1 MANNDLAFR
10 FTEEKYA
17 SKSEVMKDLNTS
29 LVDNIW
35 NNIITYRKQY
45 NQGLSLHSF
54 AKAEYVLCNCQ
65 FIISKTAQA
74 EMKLLRVMRE
84 LSALTEE
91 DYKAFEFSSYQTLLK
106 SVAKNNELDDS
117 DIRMRGV
124 LRNEI
129 KALDK
134 ANLILPRYIE
144 ALNFIKKN
152 YTRNIDVNFVNEL
165 HGILTG
171 DQYSSLRSKEDDNAA
186 NRVVIDRI
194 YTAAPVGLIEPLF
207 TELCEFINNA
217 SFSAVIK
224 AYITYYYLIMVKPY
238 AKYSEETAAL
248 LAKAVIA
255 RESMG
260 EMASVLPL
268 EHLLAESKEDLAK
281 LYNNS
286 QRYNDLTY
294 FVRYGLDFNENVIN
308 QLIDRLVDF
317 KAQTIKEEFYAP
329 DVEEVKVE
337 EVKPEPVPAPAPIAT
352 PVQETRVERVVELKP
367 TPTPTPA
374 PAPEPVKEERRIVIN
389 EQKEEQKLEEIAIS
403 YIPRG
408 IDEAE
413 ARRLE
418 VHLLELDPSLKK
430 GEAKFY
436 ARHCTLG
443 KMYTIQ
449 QFKQANRCAYETA
462 RTGMEHL
469 VELGYYRKEQIKN
482 KFVYTPINRR

>member
-1 MANNDLAFR
+1 MANTDLAFR

-35 NNIITYRKQY
+35 ANIIAYRKQY
-45 NQGLSLHSF
+45 NQGLNLHAFNKSEF
-54 AKAEYVLCNCQ
+54 VLCNCQ
-65 FIISKTAQA
+65 FIISKNAQA

-84 LSALTEE
+84 VSSLSEG
-91 DYKAFEFSSYQTLLK
+91 DYRSLEYASYQALLK
-106 SVAKNNELDDS
+106 SVAKNNALDDS
-117 DIRMRGV
+117 DIRMRGI

-134 ANLILPRYIE
+134 ANMILPRYIA
-144 ALNFIKKN
+144 ALNHIKKS
-152 YTRNIDVNFVNEL
+152 YVRNIDINFINEV
-165 HGILTG
+165 HAILVG
-171 DQYSSLRSKEDDNAA
+171 DEFSSLRSNEDKNAA
-186 NRVVIDRI
+186 NKVVIDRI
-194 YTAAPVGLIEPLF
+194 YTAAPVGLIEPLT

-217 SFSAVIK
+217 TVSPVIK
-224 AYITYYYLIMVKPY
+224 AYIAYYYLIMIKPY
-238 AKYSEETAAL
+238 NEYSEETATL
-248 LAKAVIA
+248 VAKAIIA

-260 EMASVLPL
+260 EIACILPL

-281 LYNNS
+281 LYNNT
-286 QRYNDLTY
+286 QRYYDLTY
-294 FVRYGLDFNENVIN
+294 CVRYGLDFNENAIN
-308 QLIDRLVDF
+308 QLIDRIVDF
-317 KAQTIKEEFYAP
+317 KAQSIKEEFYAP
-329 DVEEVKVE
+329 DIEEVKEEEKPNIVIEEAPVVKEIVVE
-337 EVKPEPVPAPAPIAT
+337 HKPEPVPI
-352 PVQETRVERVVELKP
+352 P
-367 TPTPTPA
+367 TPTP
-374 PAPEPVKEERRIVIN
+374 VKEEKRIVID
-389 EQKEEQKLEEIAIS
+389 ETKEEQKLEEIAVS

-408 IDEAE
+408 LDEKE
-413 ARRLE
+413 AQRLE

>member
-1 MANNDLAFR
+1 MANTDLAFR

-17 SKSEVMKDLNTS
+17 SKSEVMRDLNTS

-35 NNIITYRKQY
+35 ANIIAYRKQY
-45 NQGLSLHSF
+45 NQPLNIHSF
-54 AKAEYVLCNCQ
+54 NKSEYVLCNCQ
-65 FIISKTAQA
+65 FIISKNAQV

-84 LSALTEE
+84 VSSISDE
-91 DYKAFEFSSYQTLLK
+91 DYKAFEFNLYQSLLK
-106 SVAKNNELDDS
+106 SVAKSNGLDDS
-117 DIRMRGV
+117 DIRMRNV

-129 KALDK
+129 RSYDK
-134 ANLILPRYIE
+134 DTLILPHYIQG
-144 ALNFIKKN
+144 LNYVKKN
-152 YTRNIDVNFVNEL
+152 YVSNVDINYINGL
-165 HGILTG
+165 HALLTG
-171 DQYSSLRSKEDDNAA
+171 DEDSSFRNEEDTNAA

-194 YTAAPVGLIEPLF
+194 YTAAPVSLIEPLMN
-207 TELCEFINNA
+207 ELCEFINN
-217 SFSAVIK
+217 SSLSPVVK
-224 AYITYYYLIMVKPY
+224 AYIAYYYLVMIKPY
-238 AKYSEETAAL
+238 ASYSIETACL
-248 LAKAVIA
+248 LAKSIIA

-260 EMASVLPL
+260 EVALILPL
-268 EHLLAESKEDLAK
+268 EHLLIEPKEDLAK
-281 LYNNS
+281 LYNDT

-308 QLIDRLVDF
+308 QLIDKIVDF

-329 DVEEVKVE
+329 EVEDVKDEAKVVEEVKAE
-337 EVKPEPVPAPAPIAT
+337 EIKEEPAKVLEEKEPIAKKKEEAI
-352 PVQETRVERVVELKP
+352 VIND
-367 TPTPTPA
+367 
-374 PAPEPVKEERRIVIN
+374 VKEEQR
-389 EQKEEQKLEEIAIS
+389 LEDIAIS

-408 IDEAE
+408 LDEKE
-413 ARRLE
+413 AQRLE

-469 VELGYYRKEQIKN
+469 VALGYYRKEQIKN

>member
-1 MANNDLAFR
+1 MANTDLAFR

-35 NNIITYRKQY
+35 ANIIAYRKQY
-45 NQGLSLHSF
+45 NQPLGLHTFSKS
-54 AKAEYVLCNCQ
+54 EYVLCNCQ
-65 FIISKTAQA
+65 FIISKNAQA

-84 LSALTEE
+84 VSALAE
-91 DYKAFEFSSYQTLLK
+91 DDYRSLEFACYQSLLK
-106 SVAKNNELDDS
+106 SVAKNNGLDDS

-124 LRNEI
+124 LRDEI
-129 KALDK
+129 KNLDS
-134 ANLILPRYIE
+134 ANLILPRYIK
-144 ALNFIKKN
+144 ALNHIKKS
-152 YTRNIDVNFVNEL
+152 YVRNIDINFVNEVHAL
-165 HGILTG
+165 LTG
-171 DQYSSLRSKEDDNAA
+171 EETSSLRSAEDSNAA
-186 NRVVIDRI
+186 NKVVIDRV
-194 YTAAPVGLIEPLF
+194 YTAAPVGLIEPLMN
-207 TELCEFINNA
+207 ELCEFVNNA
-217 SFSAVIK
+217 SLSPVIK
-224 AYITYYYLIMVKPY
+224 AYIAYYYLIMIKPY
-238 AKYSEETAAL
+238 SSYNEEVASL
-248 LAKAVIA
+248 LSKVVIA

-260 EMASVLPL
+260 EIACILPL
-268 EHLLAESKEDLAK
+268 EHLLVESKDDLAK
-281 LYNNS
+281 LYTNT

-308 QLIDRLVDF
+308 LLIDKIIDF
-317 KAQTIKEEFYAP
+317 RSQTIKEEFYAP
-329 DVEEVKVE
+329 DVET
-337 EVKPEPVPAPAPIAT
+337 KPEPV
-352 PVQETRVERVVELKP
+352 VEQVA
-367 TPTPTPA
+367 PTPTPA
-374 PAPEPVKEERRIVIN
+374 PAPKVEEVRVEPVRPAPTPQPVPEPQPQVVKEERRIVIN
-389 EQKEEQKLEEIAIS
+389 EEKEEQKLDEIAIS

-408 IDEAE
+408 LDEAE

-430 GEAKFY
+430 GEARFY